1 MINIILRKGLGD
13 LNHRKKYNF
22 EYPNGQPIHLDGDQ
36 ALAIARARN
45 AYGGYRG
52 KIIDIE
58 LKKTG
63 DDYAIL
69 CLIEYGNRERRW
81 ENEMSLEP
89 VEEKE

>member
-1 MINIILRKGLGD
+1 MTLFIETPFNIGD
-13 LNHRKKYNF
+13 NVIK
-22 EYPNGQPIHLDGDQ
+22 
-36 ALAIARARN
+36 RN
-45 AYGGYRG
+45 TYGGYRG

-81 ENEMSLEP
+81 ENEMSLES

>member
-1 MINIILRKGLGD
+1 MTLFIETPFNIGD
-13 LNHRKKYNF
+13 NVIK
-22 EYPNGQPIHLDGDQ
+22 
-36 ALAIARARN
+36 RN
-45 AYGGYRG
+45 TYGGYRG

-63 DDYAIL
+63 EDYAIL